1 MMTVDVNNGTLDIT
15 LTGWDR
21 VWAVKKH
28 ISVPV
33 SHIKNV
39 EIRSGTA
46 KPVPSRNWK
55 TLRLGGSYWPGKIIA
70 GTYWSWETKEWSF
83 WNTRKGEKVVVIDLE
98 GNKYSRLVLEVDD
111 PEGLVEMVKLA
122 AE

>member
-1 MMTVDVNNGTLDIT
+1 MTVDVNNGKLDIT

-21 VWAVKKH
+21 VWAIKKH

-33 SHIKNV
+33 SHFKNV
-39 EIRSGTA
+39 AIKSGA
-46 KPVPSRNWK
+46 DKLVPRRNWK
-55 TLRLGGSYWPGKIIA
+55 TLRLGGSYWPGKITA

-83 WNTRKGEKVVVIDLE
+83 WNIRKGQKVVVIDLE

-111 PEGLVEMVKLA
+111 PEGLVEMVKQA